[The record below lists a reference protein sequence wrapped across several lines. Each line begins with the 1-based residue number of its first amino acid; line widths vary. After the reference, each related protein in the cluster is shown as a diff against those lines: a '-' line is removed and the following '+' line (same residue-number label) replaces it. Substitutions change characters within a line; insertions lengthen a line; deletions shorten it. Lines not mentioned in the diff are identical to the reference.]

1 MMKFLSVCPIT
12 VTGRGRLAVAL
23 AVQEPDFNSQLW
35 GELPPQ
41 VAQKGLQP
49 LTPSL

>member
-1 MMKFLSVCPIT
+1 MIEFLSVCPVT
-12 VTGRGRLAVAL
+12 VTGRGYLPVVLAM
-23 AVQEPDFNSQLW
+23 QEPRFNSQLW

-49 LTPSL
+49 PTLSL